1 MHCPS
6 CGQDNP
12 PEAGFCASCGAALA
26 TTVEAASAEVA
37 PSPGLQ
43 PAVAE
48 DFAGFW
54 LRFGAFV
61 IDGVVVWIISIIL
74 SVLTLASDTGP
85 LALFSLILPWLYY
98 WLFTG
103 LKGQT
108 PGKMAVGI
116 KVIDAGGNVP
126 GLGRAA
132 LRETVGKI
140 ISAIPLFLGYFWV
153 AWDPKK
159 QGWHDKLAGTY
170 VTKSRR

>member
-74 SVLTLASDTGP
+74 SVLTLA
-85 LALFSLILPWLYY
+85 L
-98 WLFTG
+98 
-103 LKGQT
+103 
-108 PGKMAVGI
+108 
-116 KVIDAGGNVP
+116 
-126 GLGRAA
+126 
-132 LRETVGKI
+132 
-140 ISAIPLFLGYFWV
+140 
-153 AWDPKK
+153 
-159 QGWHDKLAGTY
+159 
-170 VTKSRR
+170 

>member
-1 MHCPS
+1 M
-6 CGQDNP
+6 
-12 PEAGFCASCGAALA
+12 
-26 TTVEAASAEVA
+26 
-37 PSPGLQ
+37 
-43 PAVAE
+43 
-48 DFAGFW
+48 
-54 LRFGAFV
+54 
-61 IDGVVVWIISIIL
+61 
-74 SVLTLASDTGP
+74 
-85 LALFSLILPWLYY
+85 ILPWLYY